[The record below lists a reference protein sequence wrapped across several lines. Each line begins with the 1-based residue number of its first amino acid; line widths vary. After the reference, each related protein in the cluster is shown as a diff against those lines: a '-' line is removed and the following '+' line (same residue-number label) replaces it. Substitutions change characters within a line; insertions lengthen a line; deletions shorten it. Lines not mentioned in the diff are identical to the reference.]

1 MFGESTSRLLAIFL
15 TDPQNYDIVKPLGG
29 RFSSEVHLATCKRG
43 RLKHRIVVLK
53 KVRYLVNLYSLWRRR
68 SLRYGQV
75 IATENVLG
83 SVAVHQSLCHPTILS
98 LFSTFPAVDSDYE
111 ADQQSQS
118 RPQSGTPTMVMTK
131 YIVLEYGGPHG
142 TLSDHFP
149 RLNLASP
156 LPLEEDRVRGV
167 VKTLADALTYLEK
180 ENIVHRRL
188 VPDSIYVTDDFRVVS
203 VNL

>member
-1 MFGESTSRLLAIFL
+1 MKSLGGGVSPEVYLAI
-15 TDPQNYDIVKPLGG
+15 
-29 RFSSEVHLATCKRG
+29 CKRG
-43 RLKHRIVVLK
+43 RLKRRTVVLK
-53 KVRYLVNLYSLWRRR
+53 KVQCLINLCSRWHQPC
-68 SLRYGQV
+68 LRYGQV
-75 IATENVLG
+75 IATEDVLS

-111 ADQQSQS
+111 ADRQSQS
-118 RPQSGTPTMVMTK
+118 QTGTPTLIIMR

-142 TLSDHFP
+142 TLSNHLP

-156 LPLEEDRVRGV
+156 LSLGEGKVRGV
-167 VKTLADALTYLEK
+167 IKTLADALTYLEK

-188 VPDSIYVTDDFRVVS
+188 VPGSIYITEDFRVVS